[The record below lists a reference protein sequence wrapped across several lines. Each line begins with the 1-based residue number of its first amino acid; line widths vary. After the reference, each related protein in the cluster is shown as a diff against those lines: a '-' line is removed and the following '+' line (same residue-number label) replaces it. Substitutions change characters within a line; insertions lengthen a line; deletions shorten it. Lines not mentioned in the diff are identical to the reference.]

1 MQQTEKN
8 CFIITPIGNNDSQTR
23 RNTDGLINTV
33 LRPLLEKDFNFQTI
47 VAAHEINASGS
58 INNQIMKKIIYDD
71 LVIANLT
78 GVNPNVMYEVA
89 VRHATRKPII
99 HICEEGTKLPFDI
112 IDQRTIFYK
121 NDMLGVKELKTALT
135 SMIKEALKEKQSSD
149 NPIYNATQS
158 KIFIDSIADKPE
170 KNFEKYLLERF
181 ESLETR
187 IMSLKSAQRDFSTI
201 HSEPFVIRLTSKEKL
216 DEGLF
221 YTELKSN
228 LQNEKSK
235 LSYFNIN
242 NIEKI
247 KSEYQTVINIV
258 LENEVFVPT
267 REEIINSLKNIR
279 FNNLE
284 SFQVEGNDVP
294 F

>member
-1 MQQTEKN
+1 MEKN

-33 LRPLLEKDFNFQTI
+33 LRPLLENDFDFKTI

-121 NDMLGVKELKTALT
+121 NDMLGVKELKTALIL
-135 SMIKEALKEKQSSD
+135 MIKEAIKEKQFSD
-149 NPIYNATQS
+149 NPIYNATKS
-158 KIFIDSIADKPE
+158 KIFNDSIADKPE

-181 ESLETR
+181 ESLESR
-187 IMSLKSAQRDFSTI
+187 IISLNNARKDFSKDY
-201 HSEPFVIRLTSKEKL
+201 SEPFVIKIKSNDKI
-216 DEGLF
+216 DEGMF
-221 YTELKSN
+221 YTEF
-228 LQNEKSK
+228 KSK
-235 LSYFNIN
+235 LKNDKNNLSYFNISN
-242 NIEKI
+242 TEKLQ
-247 KSEYQTVINIV
+247 SEYETVINVV
-258 LENEVFVPT
+258 LENDIYVPT
-267 REEIINSLKNIR
+267 RENIIKAIKIMKSLDLR
-279 FNNLE
+279 
-284 SFQVEGNDVP
+284 SFEVEGNDVP